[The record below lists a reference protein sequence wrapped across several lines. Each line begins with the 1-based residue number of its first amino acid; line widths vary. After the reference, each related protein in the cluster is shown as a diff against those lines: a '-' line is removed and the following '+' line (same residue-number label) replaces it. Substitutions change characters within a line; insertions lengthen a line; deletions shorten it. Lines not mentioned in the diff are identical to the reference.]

1 MSIDN
6 QAGDIL
12 LLSIIWVVRKV
23 LVHYKSTVGIVIF
36 RNYVMIKVGL
46 ILSSGL
52 RVTLSRRI
60 GIVAIMPVCL

>member
-23 LVHYKSTVGIVIF
+23 LVHYKSTAGIVIF
-36 RNYVMIKVGL
+36 RNYVVIKVGL

-52 RVTLSRRI
+52 RVTPSRRI